1 MNALAIL
8 VTQYLSKNNLSINQ
22 LAQSLG
28 NKNIPKALRN
38 LDQYYLTLND
48 TNNISKK
55 LPEVLN
61 IPAYEFENAVYDVQ
75 SKQEL
80 KARSLFS
87 PSIQI
92 IPSSRPSP
100 IFVVAM
106 VPSLLNIQVSNI
118 DNCNFEQELEIIFN
132 AYKNH
137 QLNHCSKIYEGN
149 DYDKLN
155 QIVEKMD
162 QNGEIYPWTI
172 GKNYRYFRSYDETIV
187 FNRDGEIVDHI
198 NSHIEP
204 IKATVTV
211 GGKTIPPLIGNHNE

>member
-8 VTQYLSKNNLSINQ
+8 VAQYLKLNNLSRNQ
-22 LAQSLG
+22 LAQLLG
-28 NKNIPKALRN
+28 YKNIPKCLRN
-38 LDQYYLTLND
+38 LDIFLNTLLDRNQ
-48 TNNISKK
+48 ISVK
-55 LPEVLN
+55 LQKVLN
-61 IPAYEFENAVYDVQ
+61 IPAPEYTKAISQVQ
-75 SKQEL
+75 SKLEL

-137 QLNHCSKIYEGN
+137 QLNHCSKIYDGH
-149 DYDKLN
+149 DYDKLL
-155 QIVEKMD
+155 QIVETMD
-162 QNGEIYPWTI
+162 QDGHLYPWTI
-172 GKNYRYFRSYDETIV
+172 GKGYRYFRNFDETIE
-187 FNRDGEIVDHI
+187 FNRYGEIVDHI
-198 NSHIEP
+198 KSHIEP
-204 IKATVTV
+204 IKATVTIK
-211 GGKTIPPLIGNHNE
+211 GKNLQSIIGK

>member
-1 MNALAIL
+1 MKNALTVL
-8 VTQYLSKNNLSINQ
+8 VNRTLKKNEITRSQ
-22 LAQSLG
+22 LAKLLG
-28 NKNIPKALRN
+28 YKNIPKALRN
-38 LDQYYLTLND
+38 LDQYFLTLND
-48 TNNISKK
+48 TNNISCK

-75 SKQEL
+75 SKIEL
-80 KARSLFS
+80 KARRTFLS
-87 PSIQI
+87 SIQI

-137 QLNHCSKIYEGN
+137 QLNHCSKIYEGG
-149 DYDKLN
+149 DYDELI

-162 QNGEIYPWTI
+162 QDGEIYPWTI
-172 GKNYRYFRSYDETIV
+172 GKSYRYFRTYNQTLE
-187 FNRDGEIVDHI
+187 FNRYGEIVDQI
-198 NSHIEP
+198 KSNLILNP
-204 IKATVTV
+204 IL
-211 GGKTIPPLIGNHNE
+211 PL